1 MAKNKNYNFCAYHS
15 FGNSQSCI
23 TAVKWD
29 AYDVKNTAG
38 ISGKTIPSGPQ
49 ISSRFHPGNRAEVLI
64 GQKFQPAYRDRGWKN
79 RGLGNQASPPFR
91 INKTTIFSATQ
102 RCNIVATLFPMVT
115 TLLQHCNTVAL
126 KIVVANRPM

>member
-29 AYDVKNTAG
+29 AYDVKNTAD
-38 ISGKTIPSGPQ
+38 ISGKTMPSRPQ

-91 INKTTIFSATQ
+91 INTTTIFSATQ
-102 RCNIVATLFPMVT
+102 RCNIVTTLFPMVT
-115 TLLQHCNTVAL
+115 TLFQHCNTVAL
-126 KIVVANRPM
+126 KIVVANRPV

>member
-1 MAKNKNYNFCAYHS
+1 MAKNKNYDFCAYHS

-38 ISGKTIPSGPQ
+38 ISGKTMLPQ

-79 RGLGNQASPPFR
+79 RGLGNRASPSSR
-91 INKTTIFSATQ
+91 INTTTI
-102 RCNIVATLFPMVT
+102 ATLFSMGT
-115 TLLQHCNTVAL
+115 TLFQHCNTVAL
-126 KIVVANRPM
+126 KIVLANRPV

>member
-1 MAKNKNYNFCAYHS
+1 MAKNKNYDFCAYHS

-38 ISGKTIPSGPQ
+38 ISGKTMPPQ

-79 RGLGNQASPPFR
+79 RGLGNRASPSSR
-91 INKTTIFSATQ
+91 INTTTI
-102 RCNIVATLFPMVT
+102 ATLFSMGT
-115 TLLQHCNTVAL
+115 TLFQHCNTVAL
-126 KIVVANRPM
+126 KIVLANRPV

>member
-23 TAVKWD
+23 TVVKWD

-38 ISGKTIPSGPQ
+38 ISDKTMPPQ

-91 INKTTIFSATQ
+91 INTTTIFSATQ

-115 TLLQHCNTVAL
+115 TLFQHCNTVAL
-126 KIVVANRPM
+126 KIVVANRPV